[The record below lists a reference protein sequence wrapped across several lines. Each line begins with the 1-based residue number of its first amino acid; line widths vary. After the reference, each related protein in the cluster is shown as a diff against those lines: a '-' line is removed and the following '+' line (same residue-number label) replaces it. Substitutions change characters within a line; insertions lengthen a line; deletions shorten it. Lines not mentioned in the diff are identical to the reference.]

1 MGNRRRRYR
10 CPAAPSSPGRGL
22 PLVLASACAAFVLL
36 SSVASGL
43 VRPPSS
49 AARSSVWSPRTG
61 ATALRS
67 PPGGLSIRDARFGP
81 LLMAGSSGSGGKRRR
96 RKRKKADAPPSSP
109 QEAAATTA
117 PVVTRREE
125 EAVGPPPPPGD
136 AARKKSA
143 RDMASELLAQEMLM
157 YDEVEDLTAFSPV
170 ALEDDDRIAAA
181 AGRAGFDLNAN
192 NDETALEDIFDSR
205 EFLARKR
212 ERQMEDDER
221 AGKPSSV
228 VPTRNRI
235 KRSDIKA
242 YTKLLEMD
250 PLADEDSSYFEEE
263 GVDFISALLGDVEP
277 NVGNDSDESTN
288 KSGKRAVKRTSFLGI
303 GSGPLQVGHFFGALS
318 VVLMAFVEYP
328 GFPLTNLP
336 DPLRGALQGGEFSLN
351 FNRLRP
357 FLAGGMF
364 PGRKNK
370 KTNRDSFSPPIA
382 SPLAPSS
389 SPTRN
394 DPRTRH
400 DLRRKL
406 GPGRPRLPLGA
417 RARPEPGPLGGQD
430 VRRRGHRVRPAHADP
445 DAGGGGREEEA
456 GGGDREAEEGTGEA
470 QQVVVEGRERAVY
483 IFVRVLYRRSEDG
496 RRRLWGSFFS
506 PGLLCRG

>member
-1 MGNRRRRYR
+1 MMNHVEVDRLLLKVYRTCHNNQRVPYSPKYRPRHSKPGEKKLPQSRRR
-10 CPAAPSSPGRGL
+10 PSSPGRGL

-96 RKRKKADAPPSSP
+96 RKRKKADASSSS
-109 QEAAATTA
+109 EATAAA

-125 EAVGPPPPPGD
+125 EPEPSSSSPED

-221 AGKPSSV
+221 AGKPGAKDKKFV
-228 VPTRNRI
+228 TRTQTAAR
-235 KRSDIKA
+235 REQTFA
-242 YTKLLEMD
+242 
-250 PLADEDSSYFEEE
+250 FE
-263 GVDFISALLGDVEP
+263 
-277 NVGNDSDESTN
+277 
-288 KSGKRAVKRTSFLGI
+288 
-303 GSGPLQVGHFFGALS
+303 
-318 VVLMAFVEYP
+318 
-328 GFPLTNLP
+328 
-336 DPLRGALQGGEFSLN
+336 
-351 FNRLRP
+351 
-357 FLAGGMF
+357 
-364 PGRKNK
+364 
-370 KTNRDSFSPPIA
+370 
-382 SPLAPSS
+382 
-389 SPTRN
+389 
-394 DPRTRH
+394 
-400 DLRRKL
+400 
-406 GPGRPRLPLGA
+406 RPR
-417 RARPEPGPLGGQD
+417 
-430 VRRRGHRVRPAHADP
+430 
-445 DAGGGGREEEA
+445 GRE
-456 GGGDREAEEGTGEA
+456 GG
-470 QQVVVEGRERAVY
+470 
-483 IFVRVLYRRSEDG
+483 
-496 RRRLWGSFFS
+496 
-506 PGLLCRG
+506 